1 MTSGIDSNTITVIT
15 LNKID
20 KKLKTFTAYSKKE
33 SFSVNDKK
41 DFNSEIDLDESISSK
56 YFKNKNLIF
65 NHLEVKKDSYLK
77 ELQDA
82 IYFLESGHASPA
94 IVPIRQIYREVN
106 SQKVKVLF
114 EGQGADE
121 VFGGYIADLFFFKIL
136 E

>member
-1 MTSGIDSNTITVIT
+1 M
-15 LNKID
+15 
-20 KKLKTFTAYSKKE
+20 
-33 SFSVNDKK
+33 
-41 DFNSEIDLDESISSK
+41 
-56 YFKNKNLIF
+56 IF
-65 NHLEVKKDSYLK
+65 NHLEVKNDSYLK

-121 VFGGYIADLFFFKIL
+121 VFGGYIADLFFQKFWSEIKSLKNIIRSNRLFFKTYSFKQVIIRGL
-136 E
+136 NYF